1 MPDHSHL
8 ELPVWLSTFVPILQ
22 SLVVVVL
29 GYVAKLLRD
38 IRAELT
44 VLDKTSAVTQAQV
57 DALKT
62 RIEERRN
69 DVDARFERIE
79 ARMDGY
85 HPSSK

>member
-1 MPDHSHL
+1 MHSKSK
-8 ELPVWLSTFVPILQ
+8 V
-22 SLVVVVL
+22 LVYRLDCAECLDDQRLVAWARKEVSMEFSAAVL
-29 GYVAKLLRD
+29 TKS
-38 IRAELT
+38 I
-44 VLDKTSAVTQAQV
+44 TQAQV

-79 ARMDGY
+79 ARLDGY